1 MEILDNNLPF
11 LKVQKMTGNYQFK
24 LTFEVRDYECDV
36 QGIVNNA
43 VYQHYLEHTRHVFL
57 KQQRIDFVALS
68 RQGINLVV
76 IHVEMDYLYP
86 LRSGNQF
93 YVGMNLERV
102 SRLRFGFL
110 QDIFRLPDN
119 KPILKGKVI
128 GTALNEAGRP
138 YLLKEFEG
146 LFEK

>member
-1 MEILDNNLPF
+1 
-11 LKVQKMTGNYQFK
+11 MTDSYHFK
-24 LTFEVRDYECDV
+24 LTLEVRDYECDV

-57 KQQRIDFVALS
+57 KQQGIDFVALS

-76 IHVEMDYLYP
+76 TRVEMDYLYP
-86 LRSGNQF
+86 LRSCDQF

-119 KPILKGKVI
+119 KPILKAKVT
-128 GTALNEAGRP
+128 GTALYEAGKPCLPRE
-138 YLLKEFEG
+138 LEELIDRQIQTTVSGKT
-146 LFEK
+146 